1 MLAALALISA
11 LSTAPTPY
19 PACADGSTISIE
31 PPSNA
36 LIFDDKS
43 TARFLEKNRDGYA
56 YFTLTVTNGKID
68 AVIPDSPA
76 IDAAMRE
83 TLLEGAR
90 TFLFV
95 VNGLPCTPPDTQVL
109 VKFYANGGL
118 QLGPN
123 KHASPAPSATR

>member
-1 MLAALALISA
+1 MLAVALLLAV
-11 LSTAPTPY
+11 STAPTPY
-19 PACADGSTISIE
+19 PACPDGAPYTID

-36 LIFDDKS
+36 LVFDDKS

-76 IDAAMRE
+76 IDASMRE
-83 TLLEGAR
+83 TLTEGAR
-90 TFLFV
+90 TFLFIS
-95 VNGLPCTPPDTQVL
+95 NGLPCTPPDMQVL

-123 KHASPAPSATR
+123 KHASPAPMPTR